1 MDSQSQGN
9 AIDQCPS
16 VALHVS
22 AQIGHGLVQRVP
34 RVLHVVAEAV
44 PACLASLL
52 FFLRRSSVKLRRIRT
67 GVRRDNVE
75 KSMFFDAFDLILLV
89 VDELVDGGCV
99 SKHCPF

>member
-1 MDSQSQGN
+1 MCCMWWRKLFLL
-9 AIDQCPS
+9 AW
-16 VALHVS
+16 
-22 AQIGHGLVQRVP
+22 LV
-34 RVLHVVAEAV
+34 VV
-44 PACLASLL
+44 
-52 FFLRRSSVKLRRIRT
+52 FFLRRPSVKLHRIRT